1 MHQGWCASPYVL
13 PSARLTQSCN
23 GAKTKSCTCR
33 PTRPAILPTAAK
45 LPKPNRPALSKP
57 SVPAVVGQP
66 HLVQLI
72 QLGLHEVIVARLPGV
87 LIPAPGMRGIRQ

>member
-13 PSARLTQSCN
+13 PSARVAQSCN
-23 GAKTKSCTCR
+23 GANHVLHM
-33 PTRPAILPTAAK
+33 PAILPGPSCQPQQTYQ
-45 LPKPNRPALSKP
+45 KPNRLALSKP

-72 QLGLHEVIVARLPGV
+72 QLGLHEVIIASLPRV
-87 LIPAPGMRGIRQ
+87 LIPAQGVRGVR